1 MSGVQFGPKSNAL
14 FQNQT
19 SAQHEFDLKS
29 QVWFQTKIAWHKV
42 HLLFCYI
49 TKFSGSDTG
58 FPSLYKC
65 FVDPVVSWFV
75 EIWKQSCFSFSCSF
89 IGVFKQPIIGC
100 SISVKLPSWPGKRC
114 NLYQKNGAICKKP
127 MGAKQ
132 ITRITSDFKMDAINV
147 HSQHCL
153 SSIFHKFCFC

>member
-42 HLLFCYI
+42 QLLFCYI

-58 FPSLYKC
+58 FPSLYKR
-65 FVDPVVSWFV
+65 FVDPEVSWFV
-75 EIWKQSCFSFSCSF
+75 EIWKQSCFSFSSSF
-89 IGVFKQPIIGC
+89 IGVFKQAIGC
-100 SISVKLPSWPGKRC
+100 SISVKLPSWSGKRC
-114 NLYQKNGAICKKP
+114 NLYQKNCCNLQKTNG
-127 MGAKQ
+127 
-132 ITRITSDFKMDAINV
+132 
-147 HSQHCL
+147 SQADYKDHQWFQNGCNKCSLPAL
-153 SSIFHKFCFC
+153 SVIYFS

>member
-42 HLLFCYI
+42 QLLFCYI

-100 SISVKLPSWPGKRC
+100 SISVKLPSWPWKRC